1 MKNAIVP
8 NEKDLDKYLKQ
19 RKNYSFSY
27 LKKEFGYKED
37 VDFLKLAEKYE
48 LTGSSIQSVAVSAAF
63 HAVKDEKYVCMK
75 HIKKALIAEFEKNGK
90 AFLDEDFDTY

>member
-1 MKNAIVP
+1 MVRSTAK
-8 NEKDLDKYLKQ
+8 
-19 RKNYSFSY
+19 FSAGTPKAARSSITA
-27 LKKEFGYKED
+27 LAED